1 MRALLT
7 ILSLGTG
14 VALLAAPA
22 RADIAPDP
30 DSVNAHCTKVEQ
42 CADGVLC
49 EYAWSPGGKPGESE
63 KVGADCRMQAVAN
76 GLEERC
82 RNGGNYRGE
91 TLHCPKGATGTWSPG
106 GVKPAPTPAP
116 TPVPAPVP
124 APVTEPPKP
133 VAEPV
138 TEPVKG
144 EPAKSEVKSGCS
156 VDAQGR
162 PGWLLVALVGV
173 LGLRRRRG

>member
-30 DSVNAHCTKVEQ
+30 DSVDAHCTKVEQ

-63 KVGADCRMQAVAN
+63 KVGADCRTQAAAK

-82 RNGGNYRGE
+82 RNGGNYSGE

-106 GVKPAPTPAP
+106 GVKPAPAPTPAP
-116 TPVPAPVP
+116 VAEPVK
-124 APVTEPPKP
+124 PVT
-133 VAEPV
+133 EPV
-138 TEPVKG
+138 TEPVKS
-144 EPAKSEVKSGCS
+144 EPVKSDVKSGCS

>member
-30 DSVNAHCTKVEQ
+30 DSVHAHCTKVEQ

-63 KVGADCRMQAVAN
+63 KVGADCRMQAEAK

-82 RNGGNYRGE
+82 RNGGNYSGE

-116 TPVPAPVP
+116 AP

-133 VAEPV
+133 VA
-138 TEPVKG
+138 EPVKG

-162 PGWLLVALVGV
+162 PGWLLVALVGA

>member
-30 DSVNAHCTKVEQ
+30 DSVHAHCTKVEQ

-63 KVGADCRMQAVAN
+63 KVGADCRMQAEAK

-116 TPVPAPVP
+116 TPAPVT
-124 APVTEPPKP
+124 VTEPPKP
-133 VAEPV
+133 VAES
-138 TEPVKG
+138 VK

-162 PGWLLVALVGV
+162 PGWLLVALVGA

>member
-22 RADIAPDP
+22 RADIPPDP
-30 DSVNAHCTKVEQ
+30 DSVHAHCTKVEQ

-49 EYAWSPGGKPGESE
+49 EYAWSPGGKPGASE
-63 KVGADCRMQAVAN
+63 KVGADCRMQAEAK

-82 RNGGNYRGE
+82 RNGGNYSGE

-116 TPVPAPVP
+116 TPAPAPVP

-138 TEPVKG
+138 KEPVA
-144 EPAKSEVKSGCS
+144 EPVKSEVKSGCS

-162 PGWLLVALVGV
+162 PGGLLVALVGV
-173 LGLRRRRG
+173 IGLRRRRG

>member
-30 DSVNAHCTKVEQ
+30 DSVHAHCTKVEQ

-63 KVGADCRMQAVAN
+63 KVGADCRMQAEAK

-82 RNGGNYRGE
+82 RNGGNYSGE

-116 TPVPAPVP
+116 TPAAVAISLSDAAGLVARTAVAASRIALRVRERAPVSSDFTS
-124 APVTEPPKP
+124 AMCQ
-133 VAEPV
+133 
-138 TEPVKG
+138 
-144 EPAKSEVKSGCS
+144 S
-156 VDAQGR
+156 
-162 PGWLLVALVGV
+162 
-173 LGLRRRRG
+173 